1 MSDLDVG
8 CVAMK
13 VGDLV
18 KNLNSESRI
27 PGVIV
32 DFELRKADGGF
43 YSVRMPVVLWSD
55 GRCSPIM
62 PDRVEA
68 MYESR

>member
-1 MSDLDVG
+1 MQ
-8 CVAMK
+8 

-18 KNLNSESRI
+18 KNLNSEARCT
-27 PGVIV
+27 GLVV
-32 DFELRKADGGF
+32 DFEFRNALGGG

-62 PDRVEA
+62 PDMVRHVNA
-68 MYESR
+68 SR

>member
-1 MSDLDVG
+1 
-8 CVAMK
+8 MK

-18 KNLNSESRI
+18 KNLNSESRM

-32 DFELRKADGGF
+32 DFELRKAGGGF

-55 GRCSPIM
+55 GRCNPIM
-62 PDRVEA
+62 PDMVETT
-68 MYESR
+68 YESR

>member
-1 MSDLDVG
+1 
-8 CVAMK
+8 MK

-18 KNLNSESRI
+18 ENLNSKARCT
-27 PGVIV
+27 GLVV
-32 DFELRKADGGF
+32 DFELRKASGGI

-62 PDRVEA
+62 PDMVVRA
-68 MYESR
+68 Q